1 MVIGLR
7 ISLSSTFS
15 GSTWFSEGFS
25 EPWTALHNQHRV
37 VLTEQ
42 TLVHKSAEKAWEYW
56 VSKSKSRVLGTIF
69 MAVNDTKVCDP
80 LYKLFGGAVAAASPA
95 GDLTSASKKKTPGVA
110 ERTVAGAFLPIFHF
124 RFSKELLSTLKIIS
138 SKTDLGTFAFLLV
151 LGPAGLAHFARLF
164 FEFFEYL
171 DQFNENLHAMHI
183 T

>member
-1 MVIGLR
+1 MVIGLK

-25 EPWTALHNQHRV
+25 EPWTALHSQHRV

-42 TLVHKSAEKAWEYW
+42 TLVHESAEKAWEYW
-56 VSKSKSRVLGTIF
+56 VSKSKSRILGTIF

-80 LYKLFGGAVAAASPA
+80 LYKLFGGAVAAALA

-151 LGPAGLAHFARLF
+151 LGPAGLAHFARRF
-164 FEFFEYL
+164 
-171 DQFNENLHAMHI
+171 
-183 T
+183 

>member
-1 MVIGLR
+1 MVIGLK

-25 EPWTALHNQHRV
+25 EPRTALHSQHRV

-56 VSKSKSRVLGTIF
+56 VSKSKSRILGTIF

-110 ERTVAGAFLPIFHF
+110 ERTVAGAFLPNFSLSIFKRTTF
-124 RFSKELLSTLKIIS
+124 DYENNS
-138 SKTDLGTFAFLLV
+138 SKTDLGTFAF
-151 LGPAGLAHFARLF
+151 
-164 FEFFEYL
+164 
-171 DQFNENLHAMHI
+171 
-183 T
+183 